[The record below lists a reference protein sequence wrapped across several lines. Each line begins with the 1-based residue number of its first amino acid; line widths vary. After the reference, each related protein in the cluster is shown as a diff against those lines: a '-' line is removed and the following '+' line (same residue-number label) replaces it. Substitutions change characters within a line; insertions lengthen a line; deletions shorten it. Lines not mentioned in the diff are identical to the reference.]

1 MEENSGIY
9 LIMNQINGKGY
20 VGQAVNIEERWK
32 QHKYRLNGQYH
43 GNKHLQNAWNKYGK
57 NNFVFIILEKCA
69 KSVLDQAEIF
79 WIKFLDT
86 YKNGYNNTEGGDK
99 NPMDYEEC
107 RKKVSQPGKKNG
119 MYGKGYLVAGFNN
132 GMYNKKHTD
141 DAKIKMKFGKKNTN
155 QTGILNVSC
164 RKDGC
169 NLYRYYDDNGK
180 RQCISSM
187 DLNKLKKKVLAQ
199 NLPWIVIDEE
209 QAQKMFDKYTYEEKY
224 TLWDKKYCYYQKSAM
239 YRNGNNGKNPRRCF
253 SCNYKGYKIP
263 IGNQLDFYT
272 CFLINRLIKE

>member
-9 LIMNQINGKGY
+9 LIMNQVNGKGY

-57 NNFVFIILEKCA
+57 DNFVFIILEKCA
-69 KSVLDQAEIF
+69 KSVLDQVEIF

-119 MYGKGYLVAGFNN
+119 MYGKGYLVAGSNN

-180 RQCISSM
+180 YHETNCTWYAWGRMREVTGKSITFNGGRNAGQWAYNTTNCSKVALQDHCIA
-187 DLNKLKKKVLAQ
+187 V
-199 NLPWIVIDEE
+199 
-209 QAQKMFDKYTYEEKY
+209 
-224 TLWDKKYCYYQKSAM
+224 
-239 YRNGNNGKNPRRCF
+239 NP
-253 SCNYKGYKIP
+253 NAAKGC
-263 IGNQLDFYT
+263 GHVVFVEHVNSNT
-272 CFLINRLIKE
+272 V